1 MLKSLV
7 ARCALRRFCGALCC
21 ATQRNMHEK
30 KSGCENNRRYD
41 MRANINKAQRERA
54 ARRNFPL
61 KCTTHEQTDLDDSA
75 SGRSDT
81 RPKVGA
87 LLGNG
92 AGDGG
97 TLDFTLGVDDDT
109 RVV

>member
-1 MLKSLV
+1 MRKQTPLGKACKHKPRS
-7 ARCALRRFCGALCC
+7 
-21 ATQRNMHEK
+21 K
-30 KSGCENNRRYD
+30 
-41 MRANINKAQRERA
+41 RANTSKDQRERA
-54 ARRNFPL
+54 ARRSFPL
-61 KCTTHEQTDLDDSA
+61 KCTTHEQTTDLDDSA